1 MIGEE
6 KGSVAISGRYSHKMT
21 GLFSEVSIMAR
32 QVKVLMD
39 GEINR
44 SFKET
49 SIGEKRLT
57 GTTCVL
63 ASKAV
68 LFAFLM

>member
-1 MIGEE
+1 
-6 KGSVAISGRYSHKMT
+6 
-21 GLFSEVSIMAR
+21 MAR

-39 GEINR
+39 VEINH

-49 SIGEKRLT
+49 SIGEKRFT
-57 GTTCVL
+57 GTTCVS

-68 LFAFLM
+68 PFAFVILANN

>member
-1 MIGEE
+1 
-6 KGSVAISGRYSHKMT
+6 
-21 GLFSEVSIMAR
+21 MAR

-49 SIGEKRLT
+49 SIGEKRVT

-63 ASKAV
+63 ASKV
-68 LFAFLM
+68 VPFAFVILANN